1 MRIALVLFA
10 AAAVFSACADGAV
23 DPKKDPRRNYTTDGW
38 KLEWSD
44 EFEGS
49 GAPDARNWKPEIGF
63 IRNQEPQ
70 YYTSNRVENCCV
82 KDGVLT
88 ITARKEKW
96 PNPLYKDRRLGGWYR
111 QREFANYTSA
121 DLQSVRTFHYGRVE
135 FRAQMPGGWGAWPA
149 LWFLGDSLRL
159 PKTDPKYL
167 NWPAC
172 GEIDLVEIWGNN
184 PTRVAACLHT
194 ADRGPNPGE
203 KYKANE
209 HHKVTGGGEIRASK
223 PGEEPWNGF
232 HTYTLD
238 WYEDRMYMFY
248 DGKLYADINLS
259 RSDWPDGQN
268 PFRKPMFTIMN
279 LALGGYGNQ
288 VVDVDTPQMRDK
300 LGPDKKPVRDEKGA
314 VVKEPTGKIIPAA
327 KFPMEMKIDWVRYY
341 KR

>member
-1 MRIALVLFA
+1 MKTICMLVATAAALTMA
-10 AAAVFSACADGAV
+10 AAATDAK
-23 DPKKDPRRNYTTDGW
+23 DPKKDARRNYSTDGW

-44 EFEGS
+44 EFDGK
-49 GAPDARNWKPEIGF
+49 GTAPDAANWKPEIGF
-63 IRNQEPQ
+63 LRNQEPQ

-88 ITARKEKW
+88 ITARKEQW
-96 PNPLYKDRRLGGWYR
+96 PNPLYKDRHLGGWYR
-111 QREFANYTSA
+111 QREFAKYTSA
-121 DLQSVRTFHYGRVE
+121 DIQSVRTFHYGRVE

-149 LWFLGDSLRL
+149 LWFLGDNLRL
-159 PKTDPKYL
+159 PKDDPKYL

-203 KYKANE
+203 KKYKSNE
-209 HHKVTGGGEIRASK
+209 HHKVTGGGEIRANK

-248 DGKLYADINLS
+248 DGKLYADINLA

-268 PFRKPMFTIMN
+268 PFRKPMFIIMN
-279 LALGGYGNQ
+279 LALGGYGNK
-288 VVDVDTPQMRDK
+288 VVDEDTK
-300 LGPDKKPVRDEKGA
+300 DEKS
-314 VVKEPTGKIIPAA
+314 GKVIPAA

-341 KR
+341 ERQ